1 VSAPWAT
8 DHRVADCG
16 GMAHSSEGPPGSA
29 YPSTH
34 TATRTHACI
43 SVACAESP
51 GWNDFRWQSFE
62 RAARASAESSRPA
75 DGRDLLP
82 RRDCDSRGAHR
93 QTLSTR
99 EWAGLWV
106 ARPRYRIGERVV
118 LFLYPLSL
126 LGLTSPVA
134 DGRGRFLVTPAG
146 RVRLSPAQ
154 RLWLSTE
161 DTSLQDRIP
170 DGIPLTNFLQRLR
183 SLEGEQP

>member
-1 VSAPWAT
+1 
-8 DHRVADCG
+8 
-16 GMAHSSEGPPGSA
+16 M
-29 YPSTH
+29 
-34 TATRTHACI
+34 
-43 SVACAESP
+43 
-51 GWNDFRWQSFE
+51 
-62 RAARASAESSRPA
+62 
-75 DGRDLLP
+75 
-82 RRDCDSRGAHR
+82 
-93 QTLSTR
+93 
-99 EWAGLWV
+99 